1 MSIIS
6 PAVAAAGCGGAAP
19 GRPVRTDRRL
29 GHGNTPSPTSSR
41 QPRVRTPSHR
51 SEWIV

>member
-1 MSIIS
+1 MSFIFVAG
-6 PAVAAAGCGGAAP
+6 AVAGCGGDAP